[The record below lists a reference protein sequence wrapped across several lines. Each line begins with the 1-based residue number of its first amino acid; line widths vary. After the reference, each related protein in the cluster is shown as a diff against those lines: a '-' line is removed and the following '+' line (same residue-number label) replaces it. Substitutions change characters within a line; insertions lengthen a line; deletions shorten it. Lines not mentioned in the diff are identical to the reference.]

1 MLVNCAEILSD
12 ELRGYSPDTVVELQE
27 QSLPA
32 EECEQ
37 LLALYEVIYG

>member
-1 MLVNCAEILSD
+1 MVSCAEILSD
-12 ELRGYSPDTVVELQE
+12 ELRGYSPDTVVELQK

-37 LLALYEVIYG
+37 LLALYEVVFG